1 VSDNFSLNLKN
12 SIIMSLAEK
21 INDDIK
27 RTMLAR
33 DSRKLEALRAI
44 KAALLIA
51 KTGKDASS
59 GEIPEDVEMQ
69 LLQRLVKQRKESA
82 EVYKTQNRPDLAE
95 EELFQSAIIE
105 AYLPEQMSLDE
116 LRDIVKVIIGQVG
129 ATSVKDMGKVMGLA
143 SKQLAGKA
151 DNKTISVIIKELLQ
165 A

>member
-1 VSDNFSLNLKN
+1 
-12 SIIMSLAEK
+12 MSLAEK

-116 LRDIVKVIIGQVG
+116 LRDIVKAIIGQVG
-129 ATSVKDMGKVMGLA
+129 ATSIKDMGKVMGLA

-165 A
+165 P

>member
-1 VSDNFSLNLKN
+1 
-12 SIIMSLAEK
+12 MSLAEK

-27 RTMLAR
+27 KTMLAR

-59 GEIPEDVEMQ
+59 GEIPEDVELQ

-82 EVYKTQNRPDLAE
+82 EIYKSQNRPDLAE
-95 EELFQSAIIE
+95 DEQFQSSIIE
-105 AYLPEQMSLDE
+105 AYLPEQISPDE
-116 LRDIVKVIIGQVG
+116 LREIVKTIIGQVG
-129 ATSVKDMGKVMGLA
+129 ATSIKDMGKVMGLA

-151 DNKTISVIIKELLQ
+151 DNKTISLVIKDLLQ
-165 A
+165 V

>member
-1 VSDNFSLNLKN
+1 
-12 SIIMSLAEK
+12 MSLAEK

-59 GEIPEDVEMQ
+59 GEIPEDVEIQ
-69 LLQRLVKQRKESA
+69 LLQKLVKQRKEAA
-82 EVYKTQNRPDLAE
+82 EIYKTQNRTDLADD
-95 EELFQSAIIE
+95 ELFQSSIIE
-105 AYLPEQMSLDE
+105 AYLPEQMSADD
-116 LRDIVKVIIGQVG
+116 LRNVIKTIVEQVG
-129 ATSVKDMGKVMGLA
+129 AASIKDMGKVMGLA

-151 DNKTISVIIKELLQ
+151 DNKTISAIIKDLLQ

>member
-1 VSDNFSLNLKN
+1 
-12 SIIMSLAEK
+12 MSLAEK

-82 EVYKTQNRPDLAE
+82 EVYKAQNRPDLAE
-95 EELFQSAIIE
+95 EELFQSSIIE
-105 AYLPEQMSLDE
+105 AYLPEQMSLDD
-116 LRDIVKVIIGQVG
+116 LRDIIKAIIGQVG

-151 DNKTISVIIKELLQ
+151 DNKTISVIIKDLLQ
-165 A
+165 T